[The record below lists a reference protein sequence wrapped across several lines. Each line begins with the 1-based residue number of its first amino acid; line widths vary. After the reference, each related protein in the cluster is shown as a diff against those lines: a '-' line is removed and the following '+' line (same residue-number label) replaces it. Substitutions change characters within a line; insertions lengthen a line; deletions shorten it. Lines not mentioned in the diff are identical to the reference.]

1 MTTPSNKK
9 LQGKVAIIIG
19 GVSGIGEAIALRF
32 ADHGALAVVIANVQ
46 DEKGQNL
53 SPLIGHY
60 RSIYIHCDVTDEEQ
74 VKSLVETTVRT
85 YGRLD
90 IMFSNTGVSSRSDQK
105 VLDIDLTALEKL
117 YAINIRGTA
126 ACVKHA
132 ACAMVEGGI
141 KGSIICTASKFV
153 SFPGLAVYTDYV
165 SSKWA
170 VMGLM
175 KSASLQLNV
184 YGIRVNLVSPRLII
198 TPMSCEAFN
207 KGEEEMRK
215 LSEKTAYLKKG
226 KVLSAENVAE
236 GVAFL
241 ASKASEF
248 VTRHDLAV
256 DGGLVFIEP

>member
-9 LQGKVAIIIG
+9 LQGKVAIITG
-19 GVSGIGEAIALRF
+19 GASGIGEATALRF
-32 ADHGALAVVIANVQ
+32 ADHGALAVVIADVQ

-53 SPLIGHY
+53 SASIGHH

-90 IMFSNTGVSSRSDQK
+90 IMFSNAGVSSRSDQK

-117 YAINIRGTA
+117 YAVNVRGTA

-132 ACAMVEGGI
+132 ARAMVEGGI
-141 KGSIICTASKFV
+141 KGSIICTASKSV

-175 KSASLQLNV
+175 KSASLQLGG
-184 YGIRVNLVSPRLII
+184 YGIRVNSVSPGLII

-226 KVLSAENVAE
+226 KVLTAENVAE

-241 ASKASEF
+241 ASEESEF
-248 VTRHDLAV
+248 VTGHDLAV
-256 DGGLVFIEP
+256 DGGLVFIET